1 MIGRGEEAVCVLL
14 PGTQTRFV
22 VELAGL
28 RGQDVNFR
36 RDLPVSPP
44 PRGSSSLNDELT
56 MGGSVHSLALAA
68 HQHGSDRM
76 EKLRCK
82 TCGCE
87 SLRPMEVVFEE
98 EDEVDDLLG
107 EEQESRFYSCQVCG
121 DNWLSVKEKTADG
134 ECTLT
139 FVHQMGTSPVLKRVA
154 HMNNSVVISDDSV
167 DEWEYFK
174 GDEPVDES
182 EWESVLSDRRDT
194 LKATCMN

>member
-1 MIGRGEEAVCVLL
+1 MHANWLFTN
-14 PGTQTRFV
+14 PGC
-22 VELAGL
+22 
-28 RGQDVNFR
+28 
-36 RDLPVSPP
+36 
-44 PRGSSSLNDELT
+44 SS
-56 MGGSVHSLALAA
+56 
-68 HQHGSDRM
+68 M

-87 SLRPMEVVFEE
+87 SLRPMQVVFEE
-98 EDEVDDLLG
+98 EDEFNDLLG

-134 ECTLT
+134 ECTIT

-154 HMNNSVVISDDSV
+154 HMTNSVVISDESV

-174 GDEPVDES
+174 GDQSIDES
-182 EWESVLSDRRDT
+182 EWEDTLSDRRDT